1 MMLSPSAARIGTTST
16 MLRELAKKKSR
27 RAGFP
32 AMASRHLNNNQKNYC
47 SLYCES
53 RIPSSLSGTR
63 KGALLPNAR
72 AAFSASSEVFPA
84 RWKSTLAAYSD
95 SDSDEDNDAEVN
107 ASTTRN
113 TVGSGALSHE
123 EAWMINL
130 GRADNN
136 EWLTGSRD
144 PDEWFT
150 GKQPKICPGVDSN
163 EIIRS
168 LPLPRLDAV
177 TREAA
182 LEYFD
187 KYVLSYDIIDAIVL
201 YFPINKFL

>member
-1 MMLSPSAARIGTTST
+1 M
-16 MLRELAKKKSR
+16 
-27 RAGFP
+27 
-32 AMASRHLNNNQKNYC
+32 
-47 SLYCES
+47 
-53 RIPSSLSGTR
+53 
-63 KGALLPNAR
+63 
-72 AAFSASSEVFPA
+72 
-84 RWKSTLAAYSD
+84 
-95 SDSDEDNDAEVN
+95 DAEVN

-187 KYVLSYDIIDAIVL
+187 KYVLSDDIIDAIVL
-201 YFPINKFL
+201 YFPINKFR